1 MKIEEHEKAYEE
13 HKKNIERAIE
23 QGIEENQRNIGFNAS
38 QGSVELFSILLH
50 KLHIIQGSGDQFD
63 HRVFKS
69 PNLIKQKLPFD
80 FPSKNKILELMKK
93 IEDERIALCYGSRK
107 PVSRINEALRNFNEL
122 RELINRELRGG
133 KNGKK

>member
-13 HKKNIERAIE
+13 HKRNIDRAIE
-23 QGIEENQRNIGFNAS
+23 EGIENNQRNIGYNIS
-38 QGSVELFSILLH
+38 QGSVELFSLFLH
-50 KLHIIQGSGDQFD
+50 KIHAIQGSGDQFD

-69 PNLIKQKLPFD
+69 SNLLKSKLPFD
-80 FPSKNKILELMKK
+80 FPSKAKILELMKE

-107 PVSRINEALRNFNEL
+107 PISRIKEALSYFNEL
-122 RELINRELRGG
+122 REIINKEIG